1 MEIYKQLMYI
11 FLFSLIGELI
21 SKNFNLIIP
30 GSVIGM
36 LLLFIFLELKFL
48 KLEKIE
54 KVSNFLTNNLG
65 ILFVPAGVGIMTK
78 FGLIKNIWAS
88 FFALAVLTT
97 AISLVIIAKIVDF
110 MINKK
115 DL

>member
-21 SKNFNLIIP
+21 SKSFNLIIP

-36 LLLFIFLELKFL
+36 LLLFVFLEFKLL

-88 FFALAVLTT
+88 FFVLAVLTT
-97 AISLVIIAKIVDF
+97 VISLVIIAKIVDF